1 MVLPITALTAAALA
15 LLLLTL
21 AIETVSKRL
30 KLKAAF
36 GDADDRGLIAATR
49 SHGNLA
55 EHAPIVLI
63 MLGLL
68 EYGGTNGNLLTA
80 LAGAFVVGRIAH
92 AIGLHQDAEPGK
104 APLLR
109 QVGVIVTWLIM
120 LVSAGLLILMVI
132 VR

>member
-1 MVLPITALTAAALA
+1 MALPITALTAAALA

-36 GDADDRGLIAATR
+36 GDADDRGLIAAMR

-68 EYGGTNGNLLTA
+68 ENCGIHANLLA
-80 LAGAFVVGRIAH
+80 PLAGAFVVGRIAH
-92 AIGLHQDAEPGK
+92 AIGLHQDAQPGK

-109 QVGVIVTWLIM
+109 QIGVILTWLI
-120 LVSAGLLILMVI
+120 LLAFAGLLVFMVL
-132 VR
+132 VG

>member
-1 MVLPITALTAAALA
+1 VALPITSLTAAALA
-15 LLLLTL
+15 LLLLAL

-36 GDADDRGLIAATR
+36 GDADDRGLIAASR

-68 EYGGTNGNLLTA
+68 EYAGTDATVLTA
-80 LAGAFVVGRIAH
+80 VAGAFVAGRIAH
-92 AIGLHQDAEPGK
+92 AIGLHQDAEPGR

-109 QVGVIVTWLIM
+109 QVGVILTWLIM
-120 LVSAGLLILMVI
+120 LVCAGLLFLMV
-132 VR
+132 VAR